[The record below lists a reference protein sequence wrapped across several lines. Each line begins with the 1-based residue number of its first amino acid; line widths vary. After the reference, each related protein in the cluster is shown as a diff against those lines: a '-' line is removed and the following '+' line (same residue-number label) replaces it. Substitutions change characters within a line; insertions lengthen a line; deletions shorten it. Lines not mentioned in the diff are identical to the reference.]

1 MFTLL
6 SHCVN
11 LLSAFSAA
19 ILRISLSL
27 KPCLLLSLLPSLS
40 SRLFASEEA
49 EINFGLWFV
58 FGLPTAVLVLLVTW
72 GYLAAIFCDDT

>member
-1 MFTLL
+1 MFTIL
-6 SHCVN
+6 SHCQSVVC
-11 LLSAFSAA
+11 LLCCH
-19 ILRISLSL
+19 IISQSL

-49 EINFGLWFV
+49 EINFGLWFA